1 MRKLMSG
8 NRGVMGREGI
18 GIRPYRFTQQFE
30 KAMAAQSD
38 EIIDLFEKKLE
49 IFLTDMFHP
58 SFRTKKIK
66 GLKKPIIW
74 EASLTMNYRF
84 TFQIGENDTIIFRNI
99 GKHSILN
106 KKKF

>member
-1 MRKLMSG
+1 MK
-8 NRGVMGREGI
+8 NKKGI
-18 GIRPYRFTQQFE
+18 TAKRYRFTRQFE
-30 KAMAAQSD
+30 ESLAAQPD

-66 GLKKPIIW
+66 GLKKKIIW

-84 TFQIGENDTIIFRNI
+84 TFQIGEDDTIIFRNI

-106 KKKF
+106 NKKF

>member
-1 MRKLMSG
+1 MLESRRMK
-8 NRGVMGREGI
+8 NKKGVTVK
-18 GIRPYRFTQQFE
+18 PYRFTRQFE
-30 KAMAAQSD
+30 ESLAAQPD

-49 IFLTDMFHP
+49 IFLTNIFHP

-84 TFQIGENDTIIFRNI
+84 TFQIEENDKIIFRNI
-99 GKHSILN
+99 GKHPILN

>member
-1 MRKLMSG
+1 MLESKRMKDKKD
-8 NRGVMGREGI
+8 I
-18 GIRPYRFTQQFE
+18 TTRPYRFTEQFE
-30 KAMAAQSD
+30 ESLAAQPD
-38 EIIDLFEKKLE
+38 EIADLFEKKLE
-49 IFLTDMFHP
+49 IFLTNIFHP

-66 GLKKPIIW
+66 GLKRTIIW

>member
-1 MRKLMSG
+1 MK
-8 NRGVMGREGI
+8 NKRGITTKR
-18 GIRPYRFTQQFE
+18 YRFTQQFE
-30 KAMAAQSD
+30 KAMAAQPE

-66 GLKKPIIW
+66 GLKKKIIW
-74 EASLTMNYRF
+74 EASLTMDYRF
-84 TFQIGENDTIIFRNI
+84 TFQIGEGDTIIFRNI

-106 KKKF
+106 KKKI